1 MRVVQGDAY
10 QYVPDTPADTL
21 LADIWLP
28 LFGAERDAE
37 VRRMC
42 ANTGAGQ
49 VYFWGQEMVIA
60 HRARQR
66 GLAINADT
74 VADLVAEMA
83 LPLIGPA
90 ECPDYPQRIELAAA
104 RWLKA

>member
-1 MRVVQGDAY
+1 MKMKLTALMSGMILSSSALCFSA
-10 QYVPDTPADTL
+10 TAADK
-21 LADIWLP
+21 
-28 LFGAERDAE
+28 
-37 VRRMC
+37 
-42 ANTGAGQ
+42 
-49 VYFWGQEMVIA
+49 MVIA

-66 GLAINADT
+66 GLAISADT